1 MVSSEAP
8 GASSHPVAAQVATT
22 LHKMILDGRL
32 RAGER
37 IKESLLARDLEVSRN
52 TVRSALISLESAG
65 FARHTPN
72 KGWVVWQ
79 PTEKEIMDLYLAR
92 YHLETAAA
100 RSVSPST
107 DFSTLKSALDDLL
120 TAYSTSDTQTIVE
133 KDLAFHGAI
142 VGLLGSAHLDRYYQ
156 KLLEALGYC
165 FTVAYNTA
173 VPRDAASLKQEHLEI
188 YQAITSGN
196 VDRAEKII
204 AKTVMTGREDV
215 RRSLA
220 GESPLLLEEA

>member
-1 MVSSEAP
+1 MSSDAL
-8 GASSHPVAAQVATT
+8 GAASHPVVAQVANT
-22 LHKMILDGRL
+22 LHTMILDGRL

-79 PTEKEIMDLYLAR
+79 PTEKEIMDLYIAR

-100 RSVSPST
+100 RSVSPAT

-120 TAYSTSDTQTIVE
+120 AAYTMSDTQTIVE

-142 VGLLGSAHLDRYYQ
+142 VGLLGSTHLDRYYE
-156 KLLEALGYC
+156 KVLEALGYC
-165 FTVAYNTA
+165 FKVAYDTA
-173 VPRDAASLKQEHLEI
+173 EPRDRASLKREHLQI
-188 YQAITSGN
+188 YHAITSGD

-204 AKTVMTGREDV
+204 AEAVMTGREDV

-220 GESPLLLEEA
+220 GESPVVPGEV

>member
-1 MVSSEAP
+1 MANTIHE
-8 GASSHPVAAQVATT
+8 
-22 LHKMILDGRL
+22 MILEGHL
-32 RAGER
+32 SAGER
-37 IKESLLARDLEVSRN
+37 IKESRLARDLEVSRN

-79 PTEKEIMDLYLAR
+79 PTEAEILDLYVAR

-100 RSVSPST
+100 RAVSPST
-107 DFSTLKSALDDLL
+107 DFGALKKALDELL
-120 TAYSTSDTQTIVE
+120 VAYDSGDTKDIVV

-156 KLLEALGYC
+156 KVLEELGYC
-165 FTVAYNTA
+165 FSVAYHTTE
-173 VPRDAASLKQEHLEI
+173 PRDAGDLQHEHVQI
-188 YQAITSGN
+188 YQAITSGD
-196 VDRAEKII
+196 VGRAERII
-204 AKTVMTGREDV
+204 AEAVMTGREDV

-220 GESPLLLEEA
+220 GEPPLTADRS